1 MSFVAGMLLIWIML
15 PVYLIGVVINTMEKL
30 LGRQTPEKK

>member
-1 MSFVAGMLLIWIML
+1 MSFIAGMLLIWIML
-15 PVYLIGVVINTMEKL
+15 PVYLIGVVINTMERW